1 VTLREPL
8 QVDAVAGLD
17 PDAPVVM
24 LNLMKFRARSLDGN
38 GSGWDAYLRYSAH
51 TSPLLKARGATIV
64 WAGDVQTVALG
75 ALAEGD
81 WDYAALVWY
90 PRPSAFVDMLT
101 SREYA
106 VGNVDRENG
115 TERHL
120 ILATRMTY
128 SKLVAPYGETGAR

>member
-1 VTLREPL
+1 MTLREPI
-8 QVDAVAGLD
+8 QVAALEALD
-17 PDAPVVM
+17 PAAPVTM

-51 TSPLLKARGATIV
+51 TAPLFKARGGTIV
-64 WAGDVQTVALG
+64 WAGDVKTVALG

-90 PRPSAFVDMLT
+90 PNAAAFLEMMR
-101 SREYA
+101 SPAYA
-106 VGNVDRENG
+106 AGNVHRENG

-120 ILATRMTY
+120 ILALHATY
-128 SKLVAPYGETGAR
+128 AKLPPPYAPAR

>member
-1 VTLREPL
+1 MTLREPL
-8 QVDAVAGLD
+8 QIESLGKLD
-17 PDAPVVM
+17 PAAPVTM

-51 TSPLLKARGATIV
+51 TAPLFKARGGTIV
-64 WAGDVQTVALG
+64 WAGDVKAVALG

-90 PRPSAFVDMLT
+90 PRPAAFLEMMT
-101 SREYA
+101 SPEYA
-106 VGNVDRENG
+106 IGNVHRENG

-120 ILATRMTY
+120 ILALHMTY
-128 SKLVAPYGETGAR
+128 SKLAPPYGSAKP